1 MSRAMMA
8 ALTRLGSFVV
18 LLAFTGSVA
27 WAQFTSAIEGTVTD
41 PAGAVVSKATVTI
54 RNTATGT
61 ERTVETSDDGYFRIS
76 SLPAVAFTVTVSAA
90 GFKTTVQTINLE
102 VAQIKT
108 LNIGL
113 QIGGAAEEVQVTAE
127 APQIESSQASVSN
140 LIDKKRVADMPLVGR
155 NFYSL
160 VVLTPGVTGL
170 PSGGGQSYAQAT
182 GDVFSAEYGVNLNGN
197 GQRAESNGFLVDSAN
212 VGATPR
218 GGVTNINP
226 NADTVQELRVSVN
239 NYSAEN
245 GRNSSVL
252 VNVLTKSG
260 TNDFHGT
267 VGWFH
272 TNNRLQSRT
281 FTQTEVPV
289 FRRNEANWSL
299 GGPIIKN
306 KTHFFGSMDILR
318 SGVSAGSINTA
329 VTQDFIDFMDQRYP
343 GNISTQVM
351 KRFRDQ
357 LQATSVDLTAG
368 DVLATRQERDIDCGR
383 EPMLTTPLG
392 QMPCNFPMTETGSFQ
407 QTLPRDGIQVTARVD
422 HQFNE
427 GKDRIYGNFIRTTNQ
442 LVTFGTANVYPDF
455 TTIQPQYTNYGNIN
469 HTHIFSPRLLNEMS
483 VAATRAYGEAPLA
496 FGEIP
501 LLNVPE
507 IADYGTGFSDATFIQ
522 NNFEWRDMMS
532 YNRGNHSFKFGAR
545 YAKDDAWKGGA
556 LFSNVFTRPQYTFN
570 DLFDFALDDPF
581 QESNIG
587 FNPQTGESKGFDFRP
602 YFPSLSLFVNDDWK
616 VRPKLTLTLGL
627 RWETFF
633 APKDYDNI
641 FTGMEFRGGDTFQE
655 RIANAASVNKPPL
668 DGTDYNNFAPRL
680 GIAWAPGKEDKLSI
694 RAGVG
699 VFYDRFAGQFFH
711 DAQTYA
717 PVFGL
722 VTARKDT
729 APLLPVYG
737 LSRTTESP
745 WQFPVNPSLQLGLD
759 AKGGLNGVPSEL
771 SNADPNM
778 RTQYAIN
785 WSLAVQYALARDY
798 VVEATYIGS
807 VGRKLYME
815 YDVNRF
821 TGDLLDGRL
830 DRLNTSFGVIGYA
843 QANGSSSY
851 HGGTLSVKKRFSKG
865 LDFQAGYTIGKAIDY
880 ASTFGRG
887 LNIFDPLNLEL
898 NRGRADFDVRHKF
911 ASSIVYEIPR
921 PQFLNAVSKLFE
933 GWQVGAITIL
943 QSGPPLSVNCSL
955 AFSPRRDE
963 DDNIIRDANGN
974 VVGNTGCDYNADGRS
989 GDPLHAPAF
998 GNSLT
1003 GLSRSNYMAPN
1014 RIFAVSDF
1022 PVPGLGQLGNLGRN
1036 TFQNPGYA
1044 NTDFI
1049 IMKRT
1054 KIPWFFGGE
1063 GANFLFRVEFFNLF
1077 NRVNLDR
1084 AIGDVSNT
1092 NFGRSTQAFGARNIQ
1107 FGAKIEF

>member
-1 MSRAMMA
+1 M
-8 ALTRLGSFVV
+8 RLSLVRSQYRLVSV
-18 LLAFTGSVA
+18 LLALTFTFSVA
-27 WAQFTSAIEGTVTD
+27 RAQFTSAIEGTVTD
-41 PAGAVVSKATVTI
+41 PTGAVVNRAVVTI
-54 RNTATGT
+54 KSSSTGI
-61 ERTVETSDDGYFRIS
+61 ERTVETSESGYFRIS
-76 SLPAVAFTVTVSAA
+76 SLPASTFTITIKAG
-90 GFKTTVQTINLE
+90 GFKTAQQEVTLE
-102 VAQIKT
+102 VAQIRT
-108 LNIGL
+108 LNFAL
-113 QIGGAAEEVQVTAE
+113 EVGAQTAEVVVTSE

-170 PSGGGQSYAQAT
+170 PSGGGQAYAQAT
-182 GDVFSAEYGVNLNGN
+182 GDIFSAEYGVNLNGN

-218 GGVTNINP
+218 GGVTNVNP
-226 NADTVQELRVSVN
+226 NADAVQELRISVN

-267 VGWFH
+267 IGWFH

-318 SGVSAGSINTA
+318 SGVGTGFIDNA
-329 VTQDFIDFMDQRYP
+329 VTQDFIDLMQQRYP
-343 GNISTQVM
+343 NNISTQVM
-351 KRFRDQ
+351 STFRDQ
-357 LQATSVDLTAG
+357 LQATTVALTAG
-368 DVLATRQERDIDCGR
+368 EVAGSNCTGSTPID
-383 EPMLTTPLG
+383 TPIGTL
-392 QMPCNFPMTETGSFQ
+392 PCNFPLTKTGSFE
-407 QTLPRDGIQVTARVD
+407 QTLPRDGVQWTARVD
-422 HQFNE
+422 HQFND
-427 GKDRIYGNFIRTTNQ
+427 GKDRIYGNVMRTTNQ
-442 LVTFGTANVYPDF
+442 LVTFGTPSVYPDF

-469 HTHIFSPRLLNEMS
+469 HTHIFSPRLLNEMAVS
-483 VAATRAYGEAPLA
+483 ATRAYGEAPLA
-496 FGEIP
+496 HGEIP
-501 LLNVPE
+501 ELTVPG
-507 IADYGTGFSDATFIQ
+507 IAIYGTGFSDATFIQ

-556 LFSNVFTRPQYTFN
+556 QFANVFTRPRFQFN
-570 DLFDFALDDPF
+570 NLFDFALDDPF
-581 QESNIG
+581 QETNIG
-587 FNPQTGESKGFDFRP
+587 FNPQTGENKGVDFRP
-602 YFPSLSLFVNDDWK
+602 YFPSLALFVNDDWK
-616 VRPKLTLTLGL
+616 VRPKLTITLGV

-633 APKDYDNI
+633 APKDYDNF
-641 FTGMEFRGGDTFQE
+641 FTGMVFQGGSTFQE

-668 DGTDYNNFAPRL
+668 DHTDYNNFAPRL

-711 DAQTYA
+711 DAQTFA
-717 PVFGL
+717 PVFGIA
-722 VTARKDT
+722 TASKFT
-729 APLLPVYG
+729 PPVVPVYG

-745 WQFPVNPSLQLGLD
+745 WQFPVIPNLQVGLD
-759 AKGGLNGVPSEL
+759 PKGGLIGVPSEL

-785 WSLAVQYALARDY
+785 WSLAVQYAIAKDY

-821 TGDLLDGRL
+821 NGDLLDGTL
-830 DRLNTSFGVIGYA
+830 DRLNSSFGIIGYA
-843 QANGSSSY
+843 QANGSSAY

-880 ASTFGRG
+880 ASSFGRG
-887 LNIFDPLNLEL
+887 LSIFDPLNLEL
-898 NRGRADFDVRHKF
+898 NRGRADFDIRQKF

-921 PQFLNAVSKLFE
+921 PRFLNAVSKLFE

-943 QSGPPLSVNCSL
+943 QSGPPFSVNCTL
-955 AFSPRRDE
+955 PFIPVT
-963 DDNIIRDANGN
+963 DASGRI
-974 VVGNTGCDYNADGRS
+974 VGNDGCDFNADGYTGLPNPDDNRP
-989 GDPLHAPAF
+989 GDPLNVPIF
-998 GNSLT
+998 GNSMT
-1003 GLSRSNYMAPN
+1003 GLNRSDYMFPN
-1014 RIFAVSDF
+1014 RIFEVSDF
-1022 PVPGLGQLGNLGRN
+1022 PKPGPGQIGNLGRN
-1036 TFQNPGYA
+1036 TFESPGYA

-1054 KIPWFFGGE
+1054 KIPWFFGSE
-1063 GANFLFRVEFFNLF
+1063 GANFLFRAEFFNLF

-1084 AIGDVSNT
+1084 AVGDISNP
-1092 NFGRSTQAFGARNIQ
+1092 NFGRSTRAFGARNIQ

>member
-1 MSRAMMA
+1 MHRTMMA
-8 ALTRLGSFVV
+8 ALRRLVSLVM
-18 LLAFTGSVA
+18 LLAFTGSVV

-41 PAGAVVSKATVTI
+41 PAGAVVSKAKVTI
-54 RNTATGT
+54 KNTGTGT
-61 ERTVETSDDGYFRIS
+61 ERMIETSDAGYFRIS
-76 SLPAVAFTVTVSAA
+76 SLPASSFTVTVSAP
-90 GFKTTVQTINLE
+90 GFKTTVQTISLE
-102 VAQIKT
+102 VTQIKT
-108 LNIGL
+108 LNIDL
-113 QIGGAAEEVQVTAE
+113 QVGGAAEEVLVTGE

-170 PSGGGQSYAQAT
+170 PSGGGQAYAQAT

-212 VGATPR
+212 VGGTPR
-218 GGVTNINP
+218 GGVTNVNP

-252 VNVLTKSG
+252 VNVVTKSG
-260 TNDFHGT
+260 TNDYHGT
-267 VGWFH
+267 IGWYH

-281 FTQTEVPV
+281 YTQTEVPV

-318 SGVSAGSINTA
+318 SGVGTGFQANT
-329 VTQDFIDFMDQRYP
+329 VTDDFINFMRQRFP
-343 GNISTQVM
+343 NNISTLVM
-351 KRFRDQ
+351 DTYRGQ
-357 LQATSVDLTAG
+357 LQSSAVALTAG
-368 DVLATRQERDIDCGR
+368 DVLAGRDINCGS
-383 EPMLTTPLG
+383 ELITTPLG
-392 QMPCNFPMTETGSFQ
+392 QMPCNFPMTRIGSSE

-442 LVTFGTANVYPDF
+442 LVTFGTPNVYPDF
-455 TTIQPQYTNYGNIN
+455 TTIQPQYSNYGNIN

-496 FGEIP
+496 HGEIP
-501 LLNVPE
+501 LLTVPGIE
-507 IADYGTGFSDATFIQ
+507 EYGTGFSDATFIQ

-556 LFSNVFTRPQYTFN
+556 LFSNVFTRPQFTFN
-570 DLFDFALDDPF
+570 NLFDFALDDPF

-587 FNPQTGESKGFDFRP
+587 FNPQTGENKGVDFRP
-602 YFPSLSLFVNDDWK
+602 YFNSLSFFVNDDWK

-633 APKDYDNI
+633 APKDYDN
-641 FTGMEFRGGDTFQE
+641 FYTGMVFDGGNTFQE
-655 RIANAASVNKPPL
+655 IIANSMSVNKPPL
-668 DGTDYNNFAPRL
+668 DGTDFNNFAPRL
-680 GIAWAPGKEDKLSI
+680 GIAWSPGKEDKISI

-711 DAQTYA
+711 DAQTFA
-717 PVFGL
+717 PVFG
-722 VTARKDT
+722 VATARKDT
-729 APLLPVYG
+729 APVVPVYG

-745 WQFPVNPSLQLGLD
+745 WQFPVIPNLQVGLD
-759 AKGGLNGVPSEL
+759 PKGGLIGVPSEL

-785 WSLAVQYALARDY
+785 WSLAVQYALAKDY

-821 TGDLLDGRL
+821 HGDLLDGKL
-830 DRLNTSFGVIGYA
+830 DRLNSSFGLIGYA
-843 QANGSSSY
+843 QANGSSAY
-851 HGGTLSVKKRFSKG
+851 HGGTLSIKKRFTRG
-865 LDFQAGYTIGKAIDY
+865 LDFQAGYTVGKAIDY
-880 ASTFGRG
+880 ASSFGRG
-887 LNIFDPLNLEL
+887 LNIFDPLNLQL
-898 NRGRADFDVRHKF
+898 NRGRADFDVRQKF
-911 ASSIVYEIPR
+911 ASSIVYQIPR
-921 PQFLNAVSKLFE
+921 PQFLNAVSRIFE

-943 QSGPPLSVNCSL
+943 QSGPPLGVNCGL
-955 AFSPRRDE
+955 AFRPPEDE
-963 DDNIIRDANGN
+963 DGN
-974 VVGNTGCDYNADGRS
+974 VILDASGRVTGNNGCDYNADGLA
-989 GDPLHAPAF
+989 GDPLNAPAF

-1003 GLSRSNYMAPN
+1003 GLNRSNYMFPN

-1022 PVPGLGQLGNLGRN
+1022 PVPGLGQIGNLGRN

-1054 KIPWFFGGE
+1054 KIPWFFGSE
-1063 GANFLFRVEFFNLF
+1063 GANFLFRVEFFNLL

-1084 AIGDVSNT
+1084 AIGDISDP